1 MLASSGKL
9 PHNACMPKTATT
21 ARLEARLPTDVH
33 ALLKRAAEIEGRS
46 LTDFVVSA
54 AQEAARKTIEES
66 TVIKVSAEDQERFAE
81 ALIAPAPLTPA
92 MERAIS
98 HHRRLI
104 RRET

>member
-1 MLASSGKL
+1 M
-9 PHNACMPKTATT
+9 PYNTRMPKTATT
-21 ARLEARLPTDVH
+21 ARLEARLPTEVH

-66 TVIKVSAEDQERFAE
+66 TIIKLSAEDQQRFAE
-81 ALIAPAPLTPA
+81 ALIAPAPLPPA

-98 HHRRLI
+98 RHRRLI

>member
-1 MLASSGKL
+1 MTKAV
-9 PHNACMPKTATT
+9 TI
-21 ARLEARLPTDVH
+21 ARLEARLPAEVH

-54 AQEAARKTIEES
+54 AQEAARKTIEDS
-66 TVIKVSAEDQERFAE
+66 AIIKLSAEDQQRFAE

-98 HHRRLI
+98 QHRRLI
-104 RRET
+104 GRES